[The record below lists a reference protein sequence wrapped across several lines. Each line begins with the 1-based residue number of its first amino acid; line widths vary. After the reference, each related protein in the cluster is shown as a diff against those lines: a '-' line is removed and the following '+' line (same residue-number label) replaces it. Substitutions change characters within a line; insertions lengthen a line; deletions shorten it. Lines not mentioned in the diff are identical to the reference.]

1 MRLPRKAW
9 VLALL
14 LGLLVV
20 NAPVRAATPTSHPEM
35 IYFVM
40 LDRFENGDPSND
52 KGALTGPAATTGFLP
67 SDTGFYHGG
76 DLRGLINRIPYIK
89 SLGFTAIWVTPV
101 VRQLPVAVDG
111 RSAAYHGYWG
121 VGFDQVDPH
130 LGTMAD
136 FKEFVS
142 TAHAQQMKVIL
153 DIVVNHTADVIH
165 SLSTG
170 EYVGLADHPYTTTN
184 GKVFDPKKLAETA
197 NFPGLDQLSAITS
210 FPNRPLIDPENLTV
224 KSPAW
229 LNDPRNYH
237 NRGNVGQ
244 SEESMQYGDFFGLDD
259 LFTESPA
266 VLKGWVDVFTTWIAT
281 TGIDGF
287 RIDTA
292 RHVNKEFWNAFLPA
306 MRKAAF
312 TQGKSNFPMW
322 GEIFDTDPRNT
333 SYWMK
338 QASFNE
344 ILDFPMQSVMV
355 NYVNEQDANLLGTY
369 FNNDDF
375 YTTATTSVNG
385 IGTFLGNHDMGRVGS
400 FIMDRTSDPAVA
412 LKRDQLAHAL
422 LFTIRGIPMVYYGDE
437 FGLTGGGDKEA
448 RQDLFATAVSSWQ
461 DQFRIGSEPI
471 GLKSSFDTTNPL
483 QATIRSLTSLR
494 EKYSALATGSQK
506 TNYADKGVFV
516 FSRFERE
523 SHQEILVALNS
534 NSSATRASF
543 FDNSHNSGWFLPG
556 GDGAASVESGKTTV
570 NLPALS
576 WAVFTANSLVP
587 RAKKL
592 TTVLQRV
599 IPDPFDSD
607 QIEVDATATGSPFM
621 DVTFRYRVRKGPWKS
636 LGVDSAST
644 FSSNP
649 KERGLYRVYP
659 LVATFP
665 KKTVVQFESV
675 ATDSYGVLATSAI
688 KTLTT
693 K

>member
-1 MRLPRKAW
+1 MRLPRRAW

-20 NAPVRAATPTSHPEM
+20 NAPVRAATSTSHPEM

-40 LDRFENGDPSND
+40 LDRFENGDPTND
-52 KGALTGPAATTGFLP
+52 KGALTGPATTTGFLP

-111 RSAAYHGYWG
+111 MSSAYHGYWG

-170 EYVGLADHPYTTTN
+170 QYVGLADHPYTTVN
-184 GKVFDPKKLAETA
+184 GRVFDPKKLAETP

-210 FPNRPLIDPENLTV
+210 FPNRPFIDPENLTV

-259 LFTESPA
+259 LFTESPV
-266 VLKGWVDVFTTWIAT
+266 VLRGWVDVFTTWIT
-281 TGIDGF
+281 STGIDGF

-312 TQGKSNFPMW
+312 SQGKSNFPMW

-344 ILDFPMQSVMV
+344 VLDFPMQSVMI

-400 FIMDRTSDPAVA
+400 FIVARTSDPAVA

-422 LFTIRGIPMVYYGDE
+422 LFTIRGVPMVYYGDE

-461 DQFRIGSEPI
+461 DQFRIGAEPI

-483 QATIRSLTSLR
+483 QESIRSLTALR
-494 EKYSALATGSQK
+494 EKYAALATGSQK

-516 FSRFERE
+516 FSRFDRE

-534 NSSATRASF
+534 NSATMKASF
-543 FDNSHNSGWFLPG
+543 FSNSHNSGWFLQG
-556 GDGAASVESGKTTV
+556 GDGAASVEAGKTTV
-570 NLPALS
+570 NLPALG
-576 WAVFTANSLVP
+576 WAVFTANSSVSK
-587 RAKKL
+587 AKKL

-607 QIEVDATATGSPFM
+607 QIEVDATATGSPFI
-621 DVTFRYRVRKGPWKS
+621 DVAFRYRVRKGPWRS
-636 LGVDSAST
+636 LGVDSAPT

-675 ATDSYGVLATSAI
+675 ATDSYGVSATSAI

>member
-1 MRLPRKAW
+1 MRLPRRAW

-20 NAPVRAATPTSHPEM
+20 NAPVRAATSASHPEM

-40 LDRFENGDPSND
+40 LDRFENGDPAND
-52 KGALTGPAATTGFLP
+52 RGALTGPATSTGFLP

-111 RSAAYHGYWG
+111 KSAAYHGYWG

-170 EYVGLADHPYTTTN
+170 QYVGLTDYPYTTVD
-184 GKVFDPKKLAETA
+184 GKVFDPKKLAETP

-210 FPNRPLIDPENLTV
+210 FPNRPLIDPENLSV

-237 NRGNVGQ
+237 NRGDVGQ

-266 VLKGWVDVFTTWIAT
+266 VLKGWVDVFTTWITT

-344 ILDFPMQSVMV
+344 VLDFPMQSVMV

-400 FIMDRTSDPAVA
+400 FIVARTSDPTVA

-448 RQDLFATAVSSWQ
+448 RQDLFATMVSSWQ

-471 GLKSSFDTTNPL
+471 GLKSSFDTANPL
-483 QATIRSLTSLR
+483 QETIRSLTALR
-494 EKYSALATGSQK
+494 EKYPALATGSQK
-506 TNYADKGVFV
+506 SNYADKGVFV

-534 NSSATRASF
+534 NSAATKASF
-543 FDNSHNSGWFLPG
+543 FNNSHNSGWSLVG
-556 GDGAASVESGKTTV
+556 GDGAASVQADKTTV
-570 NLPALS
+570 NLPAFG

-587 RAKKL
+587 KAKKL

-607 QIEVDATATGSPFM
+607 QIEVDATALGSPFI
-621 DVTFRYRVRKGPWKS
+621 DVAFRYRVRKGPWKN
-636 LGVDSAST
+636 LGVDSAAT

-649 KERGLYRVYP
+649 RERGLYRVYP

-675 ATDSYGVLATSAI
+675 ATDSYGVFATSAI
-688 KTLTT
+688 KTLAT